1 MKGPVMNRRSLL
13 ATASILALGAGTTAA
28 QTAAWPN
35 GPVQIV
41 VPFGAGGGTTDPL
54 ARIVAEE
61 LGKQLGASFTVSNK
75 PGANGN
81 LGAVF
86 VKRSAP
92 DGQTLLFT
100 GAGTLATNPAM
111 YKDPGFD
118 TKADFEPVVVV
129 GSVAN
134 ILVVNP
140 SIPAKTVNEF
150 VEYLK
155 KSPDKVSFGSTGNGS
170 SMHTAGELFRQRTG
184 TTMVHVPYNAAGP
197 ATTDLISGNIQA
209 MFQLVPGISQ
219 FVGNKKVNA
228 LAVMSPRRQATL
240 PDVPTMAEA
249 GFPGLESYTWLC
261 LMAPKRTPKAVVDR
275 INEAVNKLLAQPA
288 FRDRLVAMGV
298 EPMGGTPAE
307 FASFLDL
314 EIKKWGEVV
323 RGAKISVE

>member
-1 MKGPVMNRRSLL
+1 MFRQSLL
-13 ATASILALGAGTTAA
+13 ALASALALIAGAATA
-28 QTAAWPN
+28 QTAPWPSA
-35 GPVQIV
+35 PVQIV

-54 ARIVAEE
+54 ARIIAEE
-61 LGKQLGASFTVSNK
+61 LGKQLGASFVVSNK

-86 VKRSAP
+86 VKRAAP
-92 DGQTLLFT
+92 DGLTLLFT

-134 ILVVNP
+134 ILVVTP
-140 SIPAKTVNEF
+140 SIPARTVTEF
-150 VEYLK
+150 VEYLR

-184 TTMVHVPYNAAGP
+184 TSMVHVPYNAAGL
-197 ATTDLISGNIQA
+197 ATTDLLSGNIQA
-209 MFQLVPGISQ
+209 MFQLVPGITQ
-219 FVGNKKVNA
+219 FIANKKVNA
-228 LAVMSPRRQATL
+228 LAVMSPQRSPIL

-249 GFPGLESYTWLC
+249 GFPGMESYTWLC
-261 LMAPKRTPKAVVDR
+261 LMAPKRTPKAVIDR

-288 FRDRLVAMGV
+288 FRERLIAMGV
-298 EPMGGTPAE
+298 VPMGGTPAE
-307 FASFLDL
+307 FAVFLDS

-323 RGAKISVE
+323 RSAKIVVD

>member
-1 MKGPVMNRRSLL
+1 MNRRALL
-13 ATASILALGAGTTAA
+13 AVAAGLAIAPIASTA
-28 QTAAWPN
+28 QTTPWPN
-35 GPVQIV
+35 GPVRLV

-61 LGKQLGASFTVSNK
+61 LSKQLGATFVVENK

-81 LGAVF
+81 LGAVY
-86 VKRSAP
+86 VKQSAP
-92 DGQTLLFT
+92 NGQTFLFT

-111 YKDPGFD
+111 YKNAGFN

-129 GSVAN
+129 GNVSN

-140 SIPAKTVNEF
+140 SIPAQSVKEF

-155 KSPDKVSFGSTGNGS
+155 KAPDKVSFGSTGNGS
-170 SMHTAGELFRQRTG
+170 SMHTAGELFRQKTA

-197 ATTDLISGNIQA
+197 AVTDLVSGNIQA
-209 MFQLVPGISQ
+209 MFQLIPGISA
-219 FVGNKKVNA
+219 FVANKKVKA
-228 LAVMSPRRQATL
+228 LAVMSPHRSPVL

-249 GFPGLESYTWLC
+249 GYPGLESYTWLC
-261 LMAPKRTPKAVVDR
+261 IVAPKGTPKAVVDR
-275 INEAVNKLLAQPA
+275 LNEGVNKLLAQPA

-298 EPMGGTPAE
+298 EPKGGSPAE
-307 FASFLDL
+307 FSTFLDS

-323 RGAKISVE
+323 KTANISVE

>member
-1 MKGPVMNRRSLL
+1 MTRRALL
-13 ATASILALGAGTTAA
+13 AIAAALALSPLVSQA
-28 QTAAWPN
+28 QTTPWPN
-35 GPVQIV
+35 GPVRLV

-61 LGKQLGASFTVSNK
+61 LSKQLGATFVVENK

-81 LGAVF
+81 LGAVY
-86 VKRSAP
+86 VKQSAP
-92 DGQTLLFT
+92 NGQTLLFT

-111 YKDPGFD
+111 YKNPGFA

-129 GSVAN
+129 GNVAN

-140 SIPAKTVNEF
+140 SIPAQDVKEF

-170 SMHTAGELFRQRTG
+170 SMHTAGELFRQKTS

-197 ATTDLISGNIQA
+197 ATTDLIGGNIQA
-209 MFQLVPGISQ
+209 MFQLVPGISA
-219 FVGNKKVNA
+219 FVANKKVKA
-228 LAVMSPRRQATL
+228 LAVMSPRRSPVL

-249 GFPGLESYTWLC
+249 GYPGLESYTWLC
-261 LMAPKRTPKAVVDR
+261 IVAPKGTPKAVVDR
-275 INEAVNKLLAQPA
+275 LNEGVNKLLAQPA
-288 FRDRLVAMGV
+288 FRERLIAMGV
-298 EPMGGTPAE
+298 EPMGGTAAE
-307 FASFLDL
+307 FSVFLDA

-323 RGAKISVE
+323 KNANISVE

>member
-1 MKGPVMNRRSLL
+1 MTRRALL
-13 ATASILALGAGTTAA
+13 AFAAALALSPLVSHA
-28 QTAAWPN
+28 QTPPWPN
-35 GPVQIV
+35 GPVRLV

-61 LGKQLGASFTVSNK
+61 LSKQLGATFVVENK

-86 VKRSAP
+86 VKQSAP
-92 DGQTLLFT
+92 NGQTLLFT

-111 YKDPGFD
+111 YKNPGFS
-118 TKADFEPVVVV
+118 TRADFEPVVVV
-129 GSVAN
+129 GNVSN

-140 SIPAKTVNEF
+140 SIPAQDVKEF

-155 KSPDKVSFGSTGNGS
+155 KAPDKVSFGSTGNGS
-170 SMHTAGELFRQRTG
+170 SMHTAGELFRQKTS

-209 MFQLVPGISQ
+209 MFQLIPGISA
-219 FVGNKKVNA
+219 FVANKKVKA
-228 LAVMSPRRQATL
+228 LAVMSPRRSPIL

-249 GFPGLESYTWLC
+249 GYPGLESYTWLC
-261 LMAPKRTPKAVVDR
+261 IVAPKGTPKAVVDR
-275 INEAVNKLLAQPA
+275 LNEGVNKLLAQPA
-288 FRDRLVAMGV
+288 FRERLIAMGV
-298 EPMGGTPAE
+298 EPMGGTAAE
-307 FASFLDL
+307 FSVFLDA

-323 RGAKISVE
+323 KNANIAVE

>member
-1 MKGPVMNRRSLL
+1 MMPHRP
-13 ATASILALGAGTTAA
+13 ILALAFVFALSPMAAPA
-28 QTAAWPN
+28 QTDSWPS
-35 GPVQIV
+35 GPVQVV

-61 LGKQLGASFTVSNK
+61 LGKQFGVGFVVANK

-92 DGQTLLFT
+92 NGQTLLFT

-118 TKADFEPVVVV
+118 TKADFEPVVVIA
-129 GSVAN
+129 SVAN

-140 SIPAKTVNEF
+140 SIPATTVKEF
-150 VEYLK
+150 VAYLNK
-155 KSPDKVSFGSTGNGS
+155 YPDKVSFGSTGNGS
-170 SMHTAGELFRQRTG
+170 SMHTAGELFRQKTS
-184 TTMVHVPYNAAGP
+184 TSMVHVPYNSAGA

-209 MFQLVPGISQ
+209 MFQLVPGISG
-219 FVGNKKVNA
+219 FIANKKVTA
-228 LAVMSPRRQATL
+228 LAVMSPQRSATV

-249 GFPGLESYTWLC
+249 GFPSLVSYTWLC
-261 LMAPKRTPKAVVDR
+261 LMAPKGTPKPVIDR
-275 INEAVNKLLAQPA
+275 LNEGVNKLLAQPA
-288 FRDRLVAMGV
+288 FRARLAAMGV

-307 FASFLDL
+307 FSAFLDA
-314 EIKKWGEVV
+314 EISKWGDVV
-323 RGAKISVE
+323 KSANIAVQ

>member
-1 MKGPVMNRRSLL
+1 MDRRSLL
-13 ATASILALGAGTTAA
+13 GLASAFALSPGLARAQAGP
-28 QTAAWPN
+28 WPS

-61 LGKQLGASFTVSNK
+61 LGKQMGASFVVTNK

-111 YKDPGFD
+111 YKDPGFN
-118 TKADFEPVVVV
+118 TKADFEPVAVV

-140 SIPAKTVNEF
+140 SIPATTVKEF

-170 SMHTAGELFRQRTG
+170 SMHTAGELFRQRTS
-184 TTMVHVPYNAAGP
+184 TSMVHVPYNAAGP
-197 ATTDLISGNIQA
+197 ATTDLLSGNIQA
-209 MFQLVPGISQ
+209 MFQLVPGISG
-219 FVGNKKVNA
+219 FVKEKKVTA
-228 LAVMSPRRQATL
+228 LAVMSPRRQPTL
-240 PDVPTMAEA
+240 PDVPTMTEA

-261 LMAPKRTPKAVVDR
+261 LMAPKRTPSAVIERLNDG
-275 INEAVNKLLAQPA
+275 VNKLLAQPA
-288 FRDRLVAMGV
+288 FRERLVAMGV

-307 FASFLDL
+307 FSAFLDS
-314 EIKKWGEVV
+314 EIKKWGDVV
-323 RGAKISVE
+323 RTANITVN